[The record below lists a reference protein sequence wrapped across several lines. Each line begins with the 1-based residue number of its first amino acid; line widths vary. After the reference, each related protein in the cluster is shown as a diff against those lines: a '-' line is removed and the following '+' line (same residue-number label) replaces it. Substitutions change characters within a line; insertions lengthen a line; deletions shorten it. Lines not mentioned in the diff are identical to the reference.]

1 MNGNGNGLRVPGWA
15 VTAVVAI
22 AAILTTGIA
31 VGQKIKANESAF
43 EIISVRLC
51 RIERAVNL
59 QPWPGC
65 P

>member
-1 MNGNGNGLRVPGWA
+1 MNGNGLRVPGWA

-31 VGQKIKANESAF
+31 VGQKIKGTDTAF

-51 RIERAVNL
+51 RIEKAVNL